1 MVRLNLPP
9 ASFRYKDLNGKKA
22 LFDILRKKFV
32 VITPEEWVRQHFVHF
47 LINYLN
53 YPKSLIKVESGV
65 NYNKLSGRSDILV
78 YDRDGKV
85 FMLIEC
91 KAPTVEITNK
101 VFEQASRYNL
111 NYKAGYLVVTN
122 GIKHF
127 CCSIAHES
135 GAYKYLDNLPEFDT

>member
-9 ASFRYKDLNGKKA
+9 ATFRYKELNGKKA

-65 NYNKLSGRSDILV
+65 NYNKLSGRSDVLV
-78 YDRDGKV
+78 YDRTGKV

-91 KAPTVEITNK
+91 KAPNVEITNK

-111 NYKAGYLVVTN
+111 KYKAGYLVVTN
-122 GIKHF
+122 GINHF
-127 CCSIAHES
+127 CCSISHES
-135 GAYKYLDNLPEFDT
+135 GEYNYLDELPPFDS